1 MVITCWH
8 VEGPDCTHR
17 LAGTIAVALL
27 FSHNVT
33 DNPQNSS

>member
-8 VEGPDCTHR
+8 VKGPDCR

-27 FSHNVT
+27 LSYNVT
-33 DNPQNSS
+33 DNPQYSS